1 MCSSSHARTP
11 ELQLTAELP
20 LTGECWIPP
29 KKDTPHPRAKEKPQ
43 KDGTRG
49 EISFRIKPHTCQR
62 HSEGSNI
69 PCAHQ
74 DSETPYRLRQNCVEC
89 LLRGT
94 GQQWAASGAE
104 VLGGVDLGMA

>member
-43 KDGTRG
+43 QDGTRG
-49 EISFRIKPHTCQR
+49 EISFRIKPHTYQR
-62 HSEGSNI
+62 HLE
-69 PCAHQ
+69 
-74 DSETPYRLRQNCVEC
+74 DSDKTLCTTGDPTETEP
-89 LLRGT
+89 
-94 GQQWAASGAE
+94 
-104 VLGGVDLGMA
+104 DLPWSV